1 MKKLSNSNQ
10 VFIIFTLVGLLA
22 LSPSLANQASATH
35 LSDEF
40 TWQLVVLSST
50 PACSNYHFQILN
62 KYDEIT
68 EKYFELYLF
77 KI

>member
-1 MKKLSNSNQ
+1 M
-10 VFIIFTLVGLLA
+10 FTLVGILA
-22 LSPSLANQASATH
+22 LSPTLSNQASATH

-50 PACSNYHFQILN
+50 PACSNYHNQILN

-68 EKYFELYLF
+68 EKEFIDGLQWLISNGVIQVTET
-77 KI
+77 